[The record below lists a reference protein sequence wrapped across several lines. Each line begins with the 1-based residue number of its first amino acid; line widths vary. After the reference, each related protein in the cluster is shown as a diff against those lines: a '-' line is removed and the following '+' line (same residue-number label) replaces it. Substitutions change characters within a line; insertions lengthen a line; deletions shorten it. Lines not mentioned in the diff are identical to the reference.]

1 MTSTTIA
8 RLMNNE
14 SMCRRIRSMSRTMS
28 ARKIA
33 TQLRT
38 AYAGWAVYITAE
50 EAEWFVDA
58 VLCDD
63 LADA

>member
-14 SMCRRIRSMSRTMS
+14 SMCRRIRSMSRTVS

-33 TQLRT
+33 TQLR
-38 AYAGWAVYITAE
+38 ADLAGWAMFITTE
-50 EAEWFVDA
+50 DAEWFVDA

>member
-14 SMCRRIRSMSRTMS
+14 KLCRRIRSMSRTVS

-33 TQLRT
+33 TQLR
-38 AYAGWAVYITAE
+38 ADLAGWSMFITAE
-50 EAEWFVDA
+50 DAEWFVDA

>member
-14 SMCRRIRSMSRTMS
+14 KLCRRIRSMSRTVS

-33 TQLRT
+33 TQLR
-38 AYAGWAVYITAE
+38 ADLAGWAMFITAE
-50 EAEWFVDA
+50 DAEWFVDA